1 MEWISVK
8 DRVPDK
14 SGEYLVTETF
24 DESVIILFAEWDSK
38 FKEFID
44 QAGHQYIADVSDEK
58 GSIFYDDVMAE
69 RITAWMPLP
78 EPYDEEGEDED
89 GGNE

>member
-58 GSIFYDDVMAE
+58 GNIFYDDVMAE

-78 EPYDEEGEDED
+78 EPYDEEGEDE
-89 GGNE
+89 EE